1 MVHSRKKDKWIVYT
15 LAILLC
21 LVLVSFWLMCNM
33 YAKYTSQASGSDSAR
48 VAIFGHNES
57 IDITNFPENW
67 KPGTSYTYKLH
78 VSNQKNGKISEV
90 AQKYDIEVLTQ
101 GNLPLVYTLKKNET
115 GSQLGEFM
123 EASNDTSYRF
133 VNDSM
138 KFQADKSEEHNYE
151 LIIQWPEDKKN
162 AEFMGIPDTV
172 QIKINVQQID

>member
-1 MVHSRKKDKWIVYT
+1 MVHSRKKDKWIVYI

-57 IDITNFPENW
+57 IDIANFPQNW
-67 KPGTSYTYKLH
+67 KPGTSYTFKLQI
-78 VSNQKNGKISEV
+78 SNQKNGKISEV
-90 AQKYDIEVLTQ
+90 AQKYDIEVVTQ
-101 GNLPLVYTLKKNET
+101 GNLPLVYILKNAG
-115 GSQLGEFM
+115 GSQIDKFTET
-123 EASNDTSYRF
+123 SNEKNYRF
-133 VNDSM
+133 TNNSM
-138 KFQADKSEEHNYE
+138 EFQGGKSAEDKYE

-162 AEFMGIPDTV
+162 AEFVGIPDSV